1 MGLGYN
7 YTKKTLNDIPVWQ
20 RNGGQMS
27 AVQGGFGLDRTG
39 LPDGY
44 VIPAGCPMIANETT
58 RLAKPL
64 VVGTVV
70 ETAGGSATTYKVN
83 KNSPLAIGQNF
94 AAKPGNKAYPITA
107 IDKTNADYDVV
118 TVGTTIG
125 AVNAGELVF
134 ASSTTGASNSSFG
147 GVNSVNYADKIVR
160 DGESITV
167 VIANPNNPLYAKRV
181 PYSPELEA
189 ALPRIIYSQSL

>member
-1 MGLGYN
+1 MGLGLN
-7 YTKKTLNDIPVWQ
+7 YKNKTANDIPVWQ

-27 AVQGGFGLDRTG
+27 AIQGGFGLDRAG

-44 VIPAGCPMIANETT
+44 VIPAGNPMVANETT
-58 RLAKPL
+58 RIAKP
-64 VVGTVV
+64 VITGAVV
-70 ETAGGSATTYKVN
+70 EAAGAAATQYKVS
-83 KNSPLAIGQNF
+83 KNNAFAVNQNF
-94 AAKPGNKAYPITA
+94 SAVPGGAAYPITT
-107 IDKTNADYDVV
+107 IDRTNPAYDLI

-125 AVNAGELVF
+125 AVAANALVF
-134 ASSTTGASNSSFG
+134 VSDTTGAAAAAFG
-147 GVNSVNYADKIVR
+147 GVNSVNYADATVS
-160 DGESITV
+160 DGESITC